1 MLADQLL
8 RRLEALHADDY
19 RRRVIEPENFLL
31 YASING
37 QLDVE
42 ALGYMLVY
50 FLHGRLPW
58 QGLNAKDDAKY
69 QLVLEQKQT
78 ISVSR
83 LCSGLPVEFTEYI
96 SDVKDSRDTGKPDY
110 QRLRKMFSKLSSRQ
124 GFEYDNVFDWT
135 IRGFERLELNKET
148 SNDVDAN

>member
-1 MLADQLL
+1 M
-8 RRLEALHADDY
+8 
-19 RRRVIEPENFLL
+19 
-31 YASING
+31 G
-37 QLDVE
+37 
-42 ALGYMLVY
+42 
-50 FLHGRLPW
+50 
-58 QGLNAKDDAKY
+58 GLNAKDDAKY

-96 SDVKDSRDTGKPDY
+96 SDVKDSRDTSTGKPDY